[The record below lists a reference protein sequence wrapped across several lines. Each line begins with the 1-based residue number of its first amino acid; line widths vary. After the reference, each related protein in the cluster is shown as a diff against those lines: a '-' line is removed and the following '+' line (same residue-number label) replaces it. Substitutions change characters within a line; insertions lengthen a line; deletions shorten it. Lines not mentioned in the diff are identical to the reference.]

1 MLRTTGLI
9 LIAGLTLAAC
19 DRNGEEAGSGAG
31 ATEEAV
37 AIETPE
43 QFIGV
48 WAADCERPYV
58 RFAEHEIQ
66 VYNDGQTYPIS
77 TVSYDGQALVVAYE
91 TGNGTIQERFAAQ
104 GEDLTLMGGVYDGVE
119 IPAAEATPMQRCD

>member
-1 MLRTTGLI
+1 MLRRSAILI
-9 LIAGLTLAAC
+9 LSALAVASC
-19 DRNGEEAGSGAG
+19 DRNGQEGTSGGEEAADV
-31 ATEEAV
+31 AT
-37 AIETPE
+37 ETPE

-48 WAADCERPYV
+48 WAADCERPSF

-77 TVSYDGQALVVAYE
+77 SVSYDGQALVVAYE
-91 TGNGTIQERFAAQ
+91 TGNGVIEETFAAQ
-104 GEDLTLMGGVYDGVE
+104 GENLTLMGGVYDGVD

>member
-1 MLRTTGLI
+1 MLRRSAILI
-9 LIAGLTLAAC
+9 LSALALASC
-19 DRNGEEAGSGAG
+19 DRNGEADGGSGE
-31 ATEEAV
+31 EEANV
-37 AIETPE
+37 ATETPE

-91 TGNGTIQERFAAQ
+91 TGNGAIQESFAAQ
-104 GEDLTLMGGVYDGVE
+104 GENLTLTGGVYDGVE

>member
-1 MLRTTGLI
+1 MLRTTGL
-9 LIAGLTLAAC
+9 LVIAGLTLAAC
-19 DRNGEEAGSGAG
+19 DRNGDDAASGG
-31 ATEEAV
+31 GGEDTTAT
-37 AIETPE
+37 ETPE

-48 WAADCERPYV
+48 WAADCERPSF

-77 TVSYDGQALVVAYE
+77 AVSYDGQSLVVAYE
-91 TGNGTIQERFAAQ
+91 TGNGAIQESFAAQ
-104 GEDLTLMGGVYDGVE
+104 GENLTLMGGVYDGVD

>member
-19 DRNGEEAGSGAG
+19 DRTGEEAASGGGAG
-31 ATEEAV
+31 EV
-37 AIETPE
+37 AAMTETPE

-91 TGNGTIQERFAAQ
+91 TGNGAIEERFAAQ